1 MPKYFETEVP
11 VSVITDAGEFRF
23 YREAQRLQ
31 MSRPKWQNLSGEIVH
46 GKTVTLDIAKFK
58 GSQELKEMF
67 NLVIAD
73 IG

>member
-31 MSRPKWQNLSGEIVH
+31 MSRPKWKNLNDEVLH
-46 GKTVTLDIAKFK
+46 GKSVTLDIAKFQ
-58 GSQELKEMF
+58 GNAELKALLEMV
-67 NLVIAD
+67 LAD